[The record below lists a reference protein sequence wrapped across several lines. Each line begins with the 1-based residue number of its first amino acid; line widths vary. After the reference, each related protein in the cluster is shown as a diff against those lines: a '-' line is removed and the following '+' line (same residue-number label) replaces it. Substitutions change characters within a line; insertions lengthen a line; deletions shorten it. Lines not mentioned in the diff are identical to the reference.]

1 MDIKRVLYRLTA
13 LIIFVGISFSL
24 FSCKK
29 NDNSSV
35 AGTIDVDVE
44 ISESNDEINESIFEK
59 LKTVSVGDYI
69 TFGTY
74 MQDDPGMFYENDVL
88 LEDVEWVVL
97 AKEEN
102 KVLVISKYALM
113 CEPFDDEYMTT
124 TNGIGGIRSEKH
136 ITWENSTLRKKLN
149 DSFFNTAFSPEEQQ
163 IIAQTYVPVD
173 DDPNYVGGNTTV
185 DRIFILSSSEV
196 EEYLPDFR
204 DRECRVTEFAFRRGA
219 YRGDGNNCNWW
230 LRSLRSPSDMDWKCY
245 AACVNDIGFINR
257 IGYEVD
263 ENLESFKE
271 THRDYV
277 GSEVYV
283 LSNAL
288 AVRPA
293 MWLYNYDNEYLNEYL
308 NDIAG
313 IWYCRG
319 EHRTDTLTITTD
331 GKMHMK
337 TEFLDSETS
346 DESDL
351 NYTNGI
357 FYFLD
362 SDFSEYGLEC
372 ILDSNSSMTV
382 YWTADGSSATFERI
396 G

>member
-1 MDIKRVLYRLTA
+1 
-13 LIIFVGISFSL
+13 
-24 FSCKK
+24 
-29 NDNSSV
+29 
-35 AGTIDVDVE
+35 
-44 ISESNDEINESIFEK
+44 
-59 LKTVSVGDYI
+59 
-69 TFGTY
+69 
-74 MQDDPGMFYENDVL
+74 
-88 LEDVEWVVL
+88 
-97 AKEEN
+97 
-102 KVLVISKYALM
+102 
-113 CEPFDDEYMTT
+113 
-124 TNGIGGIRSEKH
+124 
-136 ITWENSTLRKKLN
+136 
-149 DSFFNTAFSPEEQQ
+149 
-163 IIAQTYVPVD
+163 
-173 DDPNYVGGNTTV
+173 
-185 DRIFILSSSEV
+185 
-196 EEYLPDFR
+196 
-204 DRECRVTEFAFRRGA
+204 
-219 YRGDGNNCNWW
+219 
-230 LRSLRSPSDMDWKCY
+230 
-245 AACVNDIGFINR
+245 
-257 IGYEVD
+257 
-263 ENLESFKE
+263 
-271 THRDYV
+271 
-277 GSEVYV
+277 
-283 LSNAL
+283 
-288 AVRPA
+288 